1 MKDYFKFDP
10 QNKTPCGVMGVYYD
24 DPSNLKDSEDFR
36 AVIGICFDNENS
48 EADAFFKN
56 LGYKQKQIDPVNSAF
71 GEMPYKCR
79 VSFMVTPI
87 KFYSALMNY
96 IKDN

>member
-1 MKDYFKFDP
+1 
-10 QNKTPCGVMGVYYD
+10 MGVYYD

-56 LGYKQKQIDPVNSAF
+56 LGYKQK
-71 GEMPYKCR
+71 
-79 VSFMVTPI
+79 
-87 KFYSALMNY
+87 
-96 IKDN
+96 